1 VTGALTAGAFIF
13 ALAIVIFLL
22 EPILTG
28 RHAIIAS
35 WDSDEET
42 AFRTHAAL
50 RALRDVEYDFATGK
64 LDDQDYKTL
73 KRELVAEAADF
84 LEGAGLN
91 APPTDSLEEEIQA
104 MRIRI
109 ADGEV
114 CGGCGAGLSQE
125 NRFCAVCGRPVREG
139 AA

>member
-1 VTGALTAGAFIF
+1 MTGALTAGAVIF

-28 RHAIIAS
+28 RHSIIAS
-35 WDSDEET
+35 WDHDEET

-50 RALRDVEYDFATGK
+50 RALRDVEYDYTTGK
-64 LDDQDYKTL
+64 LDERDYKTL

-91 APPTDSLEEEIQA
+91 AAPTDSLEEEIQA
-104 MRIRI
+104 MRKRI
-109 ADGEV
+109 VDGEV
-114 CGGCGAGLSQE
+114 CGGCGAGLSPE